1 MSDVSES
8 PKGYRFPKLVIGH
21 AVYLYHRLPIS
32 YRDVQELL
40 CKRGIEV
47 SHETVRAWCV
57 KFGPAMA
64 EALRQRKARQ
74 GRVWHLDE
82 MRIVLGVVTH
92 WLWRAVNEHG
102 EVLDVLLQKTRSKKA
117 ARRCLQ
123 RLLDEQDIPERI
135 ITDGLRSYGAAI
147 RETPELTSTR
157 HVRVSA
163 AERQNNRIEQNHRP
177 TRDRERQQRGFRI
190 LERTQAFLLTH
201 AELGNRFRHT
211 RARTPALLRRRNW
224 FYAFGL
230 WDELS
235 RSTP

>member
-8 PKGYRFPKLVIGH
+8 PKGYRFPKLVISH

-40 CKRGIEV
+40 FKRGIDV
-47 SHETVRAWCV
+47 SHETVRAWCL
-57 KFGPAMA
+57 KFGPDMA
-64 EALRQRKARQ
+64 AALRQRRPKQ

-82 MRIVLGVVTH
+82 MRIVMGGVVR

-102 EVLDVLLQKTRSKKA
+102 EVLDVLLQKTRCKQA

-123 RLLDEQDIPERI
+123 RLLDEQGIPEQVV
-135 ITDGLRSYGAAI
+135 TDGLKSYGAAI
-147 RETPELTSTR
+147 RETPELSYAL

-163 AERQNNRIEQNHRP
+163 AERQNNLIEQSHRP
-177 TRDRERQQRGFRI
+177 TRDRERQQRGFRG
-190 LERTQAFLLTH
+190 LERAQAFLFTH
-201 AELGNRFRHT
+201 AEVGNLFRYT
-211 RARTPALLRRRNW
+211 RTRTIARLRRRNLQHG
-224 FYAFGL
+224 FSL

-235 RSTP
+235 RSIP